1 MSVYDTL
8 EWKGGMILI
17 LQIKK
22 LRLKEVMPRSLPVSL
37 LDSNLS
43 LILRPVQLY
52 HSMLF
57 LIQK

>member
-1 MSVYDTL
+1 MNLYDML
-8 EWKGGMILI
+8 EWKEGTILI

-22 LRLKEVMPRSLPVSL
+22 LRLKEVMPRSLQVRL

-43 LILRPVQLY
+43 LILRPVRLY

>member
-1 MSVYDTL
+1 MNLYDML
-8 EWKGGMILI
+8 EWKEGTILI

-22 LRLKEVMPRSLPVSL
+22 LRLKEVMPRSLQVRL

>member
-1 MSVYDTL
+1 MNLYDML
-8 EWKGGMILI
+8 EWKEGTILI

-22 LRLKEVMPRSLPVSL
+22 LRLKEFMPRSLQVRL

-43 LILRPVQLY
+43 LILRPVRLY

>member
-1 MSVYDTL
+1 MNLYDML
-8 EWKGGMILI
+8 EWKEGTILI

-22 LRLKEVMPRSLPVSL
+22 LRLKEVMPRSLQVRL
-37 LDSNLS
+37 MDSNLS
-43 LILRPVQLY
+43 LILRPVRLY